1 MLTRVIAT
9 ITLAGSELL
18 LRDVEAKGYLD
29 IELVYR
35 LRQREPALGFE
46 AMVRAALQS
55 RLVDSDCSVNGS
67 GRGPI
72 AIARLGGANGCNA
85 TTHDSGCGT

>member
-18 LRDVEAKGYLD
+18 LLNAEASGYLE

-35 LRQREPALGFE
+35 LRPTEPVVAFEDWVRETLE
-46 AMVRAALQS
+46 
-55 RLVDSDCSVNGS
+55 SV
-67 GRGPI
+67 
-72 AIARLGGANGCNA
+72 
-85 TTHDSGCGT
+85 